1 MEISQI
7 MIEPQLPPDSG
18 YPARSE
24 SRGSVLEI
32 SPDNYL
38 FLREG
43 GNDTLSFWVEAETER
58 ERVFNFM
65 VFHSEDPLITLA
77 EEEME
82 SIQIFFL
89 NLQK

>member
-1 MEISQI
+1 MTHSLSGWSQR
-7 MIEPQLPPDSG
+7 D
-18 YPARSE
+18 
-24 SRGSVLEI
+24 
-32 SPDNYL
+32 
-38 FLREG
+38 RE
-43 GNDTLSFWVEAETER
+43 FI
-58 ERVFNFM
+58 FNFM